1 MTYEKALNEIQEVIK
16 KNLEP
21 FIGQKMNEDT
31 SVLIRMSVLNC
42 LQSLDPGIDMNQV
55 KLKVETD
62 KNTGTV
68 HIAPENEYTKALLK
82 NLAIFSKKS

>member
-1 MTYEKALNEIQEVIK
+1 MTYEKVLSEIQETIK

-21 FIGQKMNEDT
+21 FIGQSMGGDT

-62 KNTGTV
+62 KSIGMVN
-68 HIAPENEYTKALLK
+68 IAPENEYTKALLE